1 MQGITYG
8 IIVAG
13 GSGSRYGGSMPKQY
27 LPMGR
32 DGRPVLMYSIDAI
45 LAICRPENLRIVI
58 AEDCLGL
65 WQKLSKSSPLYA
77 SLKIVC
83 GGASRW
89 QSVYNGLAS
98 LPPTT
103 PGDIV
108 LVHDGAR
115 PVVPPEVVH
124 AVAEAA
130 AEHLAAIPA
139 VAVTDSLRCLNADGT
154 SHAVDRSRYY
164 AVQTPQVFATE
175 RIRTALADAL
185 EKALPLTDDC
195 SAAEAAGLPVALT
208 AGSEENIKI
217 TTPIDLV
224 LAEAILQR
232 RETT

>member
-1 MQGITYG
+1 MI
-8 IIVAG
+8 
-13 GSGSRYGGSMPKQY
+13 
-27 LPMGR
+27 
-32 DGRPVLMYSIDAI
+32 
-45 LAICRPENLRIVI
+45 RIVI

-89 QSVYNGLAS
+89 QSVHNGLAS

-130 AEHLAAIPA
+130 AERLAAIPA
-139 VAVTDSLRCLNADGT
+139 VAAQVIARFQRVIAGCMPVVEVAVAHLRDTAQSAKD
-154 SHAVDRSRYY
+154 AVR
-164 AVQTPQVFATE
+164 QT
-175 RIRTALADAL
+175 
-185 EKALPLTDDC
+185 
-195 SAAEAAGLPVALT
+195 AAGFAVNAR
-208 AGSEENIKI
+208 GI
-217 TTPIDLV
+217 TG
-224 LAEAILQR
+224 
-232 RETT
+232 